1 MTPIITIYSF
11 SIMPWALIACQLLLI
26 AIYLENRS
34 WKYGYLSPTGKID
47 EHTINIF
54 HCECVP
60 PSSDPYLQKHPERP
74 LMTQFY
80 QWEGFIYASPT
91 LIFFGYLALKLS
103 SYQHKFRQNAQSII
117 ARRNANAAREGD
129 DDMFLHLQEEKE
141 ANQQII
147 DRILWFLPTP
157 LGICIKLS
165 FGVTDQFNWY
175 VVFTP
180 AIITCIIY
188 MTEGYRHNVWWFRE
202 QRDINRMLN
211 ENSANMILENAIRR
225 NENEEDIIELQAI
238 LNDTTNRVNI
248 DDDDEENG
256 NVINK
261 KRNLKGKE
269 EEEEEE
275 TKRKEEEEEKKQKK
289 QDEKLQSLNLYGD
302 TDF

>member
-1 MTPIITIYSF
+1 
-11 SIMPWALIACQLLLI
+11 
-26 AIYLENRS
+26 
-34 WKYGYLSPTGKID
+34 
-47 EHTINIF
+47 
-54 HCECVP
+54 
-60 PSSDPYLQKHPERP
+60 
-74 LMTQFY
+74 
-80 QWEGFIYASPT
+80 
-91 LIFFGYLALKLS
+91 
-103 SYQHKFRQNAQSII
+103 
-117 ARRNANAAREGD
+117 
-129 DDMFLHLQEEKE
+129 
-141 ANQQII
+141 
-147 DRILWFLPTP
+147 
-157 LGICIKLS
+157 
-165 FGVTDQFNWY
+165 
-175 VVFTP
+175 
-180 AIITCIIY
+180 

-275 TKRKEEEEEKKQKK
+275 TKRKEEEEKKQKK